1 MYQFSKVYIK
11 ILNIILNF
19 LISTFFFFFSYS
31 CSNFQRFLFLS
42 YLFLLI
48 ILVRNAMI
56 KIMEESIVLFDSIN
70 SIEKLLF

>member
-19 LISTFFFFFSYS
+19 LISTFFFFFYS